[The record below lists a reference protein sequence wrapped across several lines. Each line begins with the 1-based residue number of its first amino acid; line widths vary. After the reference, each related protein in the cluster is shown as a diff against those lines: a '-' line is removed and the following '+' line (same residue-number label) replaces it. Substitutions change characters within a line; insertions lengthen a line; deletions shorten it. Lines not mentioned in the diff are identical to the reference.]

1 MAVKPILHIGAPVLR
16 RKARRISKIDKTVL
30 RLVEDLTDTL
40 EKSDGA
46 GLAAPQIGV
55 SLRVAVLWLPEQ
67 EPFAIINPEIIKRIG
82 VREIEEG
89 CLSLP
94 GYQGKIKRSVS
105 VTVKCLDIAGKPMKI
120 RASELLAQALEHEID
135 HLDGILY
142 PDHLEGTNK
151 LCKVEP
157 SKEKTPKEPLF
168 NREAIE
174 TVSATETSNDSAS
187 GGVHVG

>member
-82 VREIEEG
+82 IREIEEA

-94 GYQGKIKRSVS
+94 GYQGKIKRAVSVS
-105 VTVKCLDIAGKPMKI
+105 VKCLDIAGKPMKI

-142 PDHLEGTNK
+142 TDHLEGTNK

-157 SKEKTPKEPLF
+157 SKEKTQKGSLS
-168 NREAIE
+168 NGVVIEA
-174 TVSATETSNDSAS
+174 VPATETSNNPMS